1 MSNEAKIGIQVE
13 LAALR
18 KQLAE
23 SGDLTGEQAS
33 RMVAALNKQ
42 MKAAEKA
49 QLSAAKAAKAAR
61 EEIAKASG
69 ATKDFGDKAG
79 QAGSTASKFAQ
90 ALGIISPEA
99 QQALMGIADLADG
112 AEGLGAVSASTGASI
127 ATLGAGLVAVAA
139 AAAPFIGQLVVMQRE
154 ETEAAARAEFLAK
167 HLHSLQAASRSLED
181 SLLAAAVATGKL
193 SAEQGALLAVKD
205 RAARAIEDF
214 QQAQEGEIAAAN
226 EAYFAAEKTLSQL
239 QALPEFL
246 QVAADYYGG
255 YSSAQREATTTL
267 KALAKEELE
276 HQSIVLEGADADEE
290 ALKAAEKK
298 RKADEAARNATERR
312 TEALRALN
320 DEIQRESDLG
330 RQNAATFAEVGEQQE
345 ALAEAAERAIA
356 TDRER
361 IALDRQAAEATAAR
375 LLQERLAVS
384 STESAIEVAHADHKR
399 AMSAIDA
406 EAAAKSEDLLTRE
419 AATRAAAAKA
429 AVELAKRTAEEARR
443 AGLDMTNAI
452 GGYVTQ
458 ALAAGGDAA
467 GDASA
472 QAAATARSLEEQ
484 LAASEQHLTEAQK
497 AELQKRAAA
506 AKDAALEQFNTSKN
520 LKLAEATAAAALAVI
535 NQLASNPG
543 PAGVAAAI
551 AAGAAGATSLAAIGA
566 TQLTLHKGGE
576 VMAPDEVGVTARR
589 NEFMLTPTGRATMGS
604 DRELHAGNAGVSP
617 RSAPT
622 YVVTQYQHS
631 RIATRYKEDGIKRND
646 PVSQAIQK
654 RLGPV
659 GME

>member
-1 MSNEAKIGIQVE
+1 MSSDARIGIQVE

-49 QLSAAKAAKAAR
+49 QLAAAKAAKEARGKIRELGDEYKQAGDAAG
-61 EEIAKASG
+61 KFGQSG
-69 ATKDFGDKAG
+69 AKLAGILDLIDPRLAEVSRLANDLGDAG
-79 QAGSTASKFAQ
+79 EVAADASS
-90 ALGIISPEA
+90 ALGVSMRGLA
-99 QQALMGIADLADG
+99 MSAGVVGVAL
-112 AEGLGAVSASTGASI
+112 
-127 ATLGAGLVAVAA
+127 AGLAATYAILKREQDAAEAA
-139 AAAPFIGQLVVMQRE
+139 AAARAGIATAMQAS
-154 ETEAAARAEFLAK
+154 TTALKKAR
-167 HLHSLQAASRSLED
+167 LE
-181 SLLAAAVATGKL
+181 LAAATGDAAAK
-193 SAEQGALLAVKD
+193 ERLLAD
-205 RAARAIEDF
+205 ETART
-214 QQAQEGEIAAAN
+214 AAASW
-226 EAYFAAEKTLSQL
+226 EGTIA
-239 QALPEFL
+239 
-246 QVAADYYGG
+246 
-255 YSSAQREATTTL
+255 AQREALRIAEERYGFEKKRNSEAKTVTPFMAGLERDAAAAMFQANRELQTSIRL
-267 KALAKEELE
+267 RDEMAGVLAKTEGIRAGGGAAAAAKQEKDSLAEIIALAKE
-276 HQSIVLEGADADEE
+276 
-290 ALKAAEKK
+290 
-298 RKADEAARNATERR
+298 RR
-312 TEALRALN
+312 DLYRDGLTT
-320 DEIQRESDLG
+320 IRE
-330 RQNAATFAEVGEQQE
+330 
-345 ALAEAAERAIA
+345 
-356 TDRER
+356 
-361 IALDRQAAEATAAR
+361 
-375 LLQERLAVS
+375 
-384 STESAIEVAHADHKR
+384 
-399 AMSAIDA
+399 
-406 EAAAKSEDLLTRE
+406 EAAAQSQERASAEERLSFERE
-419 AATRAAAAKA
+419 AALVRIGLAAKVAAANGTSEERVGVAKARAEAEYQVELTFTEKIDALRDAAAAKVVERARAAAA
-429 AVELAKRTAEEARR
+429 EARQ
-443 AGLDMTNAI
+443 AGFDMTNAI
-452 GGYVTQ
+452 AGYAQQ
-458 ALAAGGDAA
+458 ALTAGSDAA

-520 LKLAEATAAAALAVI
+520 LKMAEATAAAALAVI

-589 NEFMLTPTGRATMGS
+589 NEFMLTPTGRSTLGS
-604 DRELHAGNAGVSP
+604 DTELNRANAGVSP